1 MLSVKFSK
9 AQLRSIEKA
18 ISKLGDSK
26 TANQIVSKAARV
38 SAKLHLLPQSKAAT
52 PVSKAPVKRGVKSK
66 PKPPPGRLRK
76 STKIRTIKRKQNSAG
91 VSVGYAD
98 KDFTGDVFYGG
109 FIEYGFRVGDRKLGN
124 SRTQVK
130 GQGNLRKVAQANG
143 AKAAEYAAKLIADA
157 MEKVAKR

>member
-38 SAKLHLLPQSKAAT
+38 SAKLHLLPQSKAST
-52 PVSKAPVKRGVKSK
+52 PVQSGA
-66 PKPPPGRLRK
+66 LRK
-76 STKIRTIKRKQNSAG
+76 STKIRAIKRKKNSAG